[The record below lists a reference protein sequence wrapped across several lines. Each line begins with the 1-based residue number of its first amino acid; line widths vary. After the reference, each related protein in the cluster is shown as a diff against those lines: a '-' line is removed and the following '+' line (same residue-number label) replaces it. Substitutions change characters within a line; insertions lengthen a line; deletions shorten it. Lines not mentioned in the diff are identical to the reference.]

1 MPRSLKIIEKPVE
14 VHSIPVVKMPQ
25 AQRRQRVDRVAAN
38 YASLGNVSLFSF
50 HVIPKTPH
58 KYILMPRFQCFLL
71 DALPD
76 SMSLSATDAAML
88 KETMRDG
95 SVIRYRLFPSKE
107 AVVNDPGHRV
117 FSGISKLFSFYRDH
131 DENHRPILCVNTEHT
146 HWLLPF
152 QSNKFFSV
160 WRNNIM
166 EDRDPV
172 VARYRLWKDA
182 AGKEIWKPP
191 PPPSYRSKLFLT
203 DYFINVQGLSRQAAE
218 AKAIKTVEER
228 RAFQQRRK
236 AT

>member
-1 MPRSLKIIEKPVE
+1 MPRSLKIIDTVE
-14 VHSIPVVKMPQ
+14 VHPIPVVKMPQ
-25 AQRRQRVDRVAAN
+25 AQRRERVDRVAAN
-38 YASLGNVSLFSF
+38 YASLGNVSMFSF

-58 KYILMPRFQCFLL
+58 KYIITPRSHCFLL

-76 SMSLSATDAAML
+76 SLSLSATDATML
-88 KETMRDG
+88 KETLQDG
-95 SVIRYRLFPSKE
+95 SVIRYRIFPRKE
-107 AVVNDPGHRV
+107 AVVNDPDHRV
-117 FSGISKLFSFYRDH
+117 FSGISKLFSFYRDY
-131 DENHRPILCVNTEHT
+131 DEKHRPILCVNTKHT

-152 QSNKFFSV
+152 QNNKFFSV

-172 VARYRLWKDA
+172 VARHQLWKDA

-191 PPPSYRSKLFLT
+191 PPPAYRSKLFLT
-203 DYFINVQGLSRQAAE
+203 DYFIHVQGLSRQEAE

-228 RAFQQRRK
+228 RAFQQRRN